1 MTIVRERYEAEPGVG
16 PRNVA
21 ATARLGGNYAGPQ
34 PRSVRRHGTC
44 FFMRA
49 IPAECAMDLY
59 TMVSPE
65 SAPPTDVL
73 FVDDDPDLRK
83 AVHLM
88 LDLAGYEVRCAEN
101 GKTALEAVAEK
112 MPAVV
117 LLDMLMPIMNGW
129 ECAAELRARFGR
141 NVPIVVVTAA
151 EHAQARAAQIGGV
164 ADVLQ
169 KPFDMDDLLLV
180 VARYVPGK
188 ASMER

>member
-1 MTIVRERYEAEPGVG
+1 
-16 PRNVA
+16 
-21 ATARLGGNYAGPQ
+21 
-34 PRSVRRHGTC
+34 
-44 FFMRA
+44 MRQA
-49 IPAECAMDLY
+49 IPEGCAMDLY
-59 TMVSPE
+59 RIVSPE
-65 SAPPTDVL
+65 SAPPTEVL

-83 AVHLM
+83 AVRMM
-88 LDLAGYEVRCAEN
+88 LHLAGYEVRCAEN
-101 GKTALEAVAEK
+101 GKAALEAVVEK

-117 LLDMLMPIMNGW
+117 LLDMLMPVMNGW

-151 EHAQARAAQIGGV
+151 EHAHARAAQIGGV

-169 KPFDMDDLLLV
+169 KPFDMDDLLRV